1 MSTEKTPSEPKRF
14 LDTPRN
20 VDRVYYA
27 LLAVCLLLIP
37 VDLLYQKHAH
47 FDFEAWFGFYGFFGF
62 AVFVFVVVVG
72 GQLRKI
78 LMRDEDYYD
87 R

>member
-1 MSTEKTPSEPKRF
+1 MTTGMKGPEPTRV
-14 LDTPRN
+14 LDTARN
-20 VDRVYYA
+20 VDRIYYV

-37 VDLLYQKHAH
+37 ADLLYQKHAH
-47 FDFEAWFGFYGFFGF
+47 FAFEDWFGFYGLFGF
-62 AVFVFVVVVG
+62 GVFVFVVLVG

-78 LMRDEDYYD
+78 LMRREDYYD